1 MQANLI
7 CIVGEVIKLLDSY
20 HKRFLASLV
29 TEFAFLRVLGFT
41 IQNKLNEMI
50 TKSAFEALVDFK
62 PGSKEKD
69 KERSPSA
76 NLN

>member
-1 MQANLI
+1 M
-7 CIVGEVIKLLDSY
+7 
-20 HKRFLASLV
+20 ASLV